1 MKHKLLCLA
10 VTLVLLLGLTV
21 SPALAQPIE
30 PPEVSLALKP
40 GESVIVQKTVTTPE
54 IPPMLDFLLI
64 VDLSG
69 SYWNDLPVIR
79 GLAPDLFDDIVASA
93 SDVQFGLASF
103 VDYPFIPWG
112 YAPSGDYAYQVEQD
126 FTTDKDTW
134 TGAVDDMVTRN
145 GYDTPESQY
154 EALYQAATGA
164 GRLLGQPGNLGDIAP
179 DPLGWRAGA
188 TKVIAITTDAPFHEA
203 GDGPFTIFPGGYP
216 GPTRDE
222 TVAALNAEGIIVI
235 AIKAPGAGAQM
246 DDIADATGGSVH
258 TTSAT
263 SDELADAVLAGL
275 AAIKTDVWATVEADP
290 GLIVTFEPAV
300 HEDVESGT
308 TVYFKE
314 TITVACDARCG
325 TVLTAVVT
333 FWANS
338 YPEEGA
344 SIGEQVIKI
353 TVLCG
358 DEGLSP
364 GYWKNNAERWGAVS
378 WEPTGY
384 CPGDQFSDVFG
395 VVIEVR
401 AGGRRTITDPTLLQ
415 ALNATGGGV
424 NALARAAVAALL
436 NAAHADI
443 NYPVSE
449 NCVIAWTSAAIISGD
464 AAKIEALYN
473 KLDAWNNL
481 GGGLDMHGNPI

>member
-79 GLAPDLFDDIVASA
+79 GLAPDLFDDIVASG

-112 YAPSGDYAYQVEQD
+112 YAPSGDYAYQVEQH

-188 TKVIAITTDAPFHEA
+188 TNVIAITTDAPFHQA
-203 GDGPFTIFPGGYP
+203 GDGPFTIFPGG
-216 GPTRDE
+216 
-222 TVAALNAEGIIVI
+222 
-235 AIKAPGAGAQM
+235 
-246 DDIADATGGSVH
+246 
-258 TTSAT
+258 
-263 SDELADAVLAGL
+263 
-275 AAIKTDVWATVEADP
+275 
-290 GLIVTFEPAV
+290 
-300 HEDVESGT
+300 
-308 TVYFKE
+308 
-314 TITVACDARCG
+314 
-325 TVLTAVVT
+325 
-333 FWANS
+333 
-338 YPEEGA
+338 
-344 SIGEQVIKI
+344 
-353 TVLCG
+353 
-358 DEGLSP
+358 
-364 GYWKNNAERWGAVS
+364 
-378 WEPTGY
+378 
-384 CPGDQFSDVFG
+384 
-395 VVIEVR
+395 
-401 AGGRRTITDPTLLQ
+401 
-415 ALNATGGGV
+415 
-424 NALARAAVAALL
+424 
-436 NAAHADI
+436 
-443 NYPVSE
+443 
-449 NCVIAWTSAAIISGD
+449 
-464 AAKIEALYN
+464 
-473 KLDAWNNL
+473 
-481 GGGLDMHGNPI
+481 